1 MNFTGVLKKML
12 VENAQPVRYY
22 LNLGQDF
29 IDMNQMIGKK
39 LDFTHISNECKGCGM
54 DKPIFRMGFC
64 KNCFF
69 TVPEANPN
77 ILKPELSTAHLGV
90 EQRDLEW
97 EKKFELQPHVVY
109 LALSGGLKVGVTRKV
124 QIPTRW
130 IDQGASQTVIFAETN
145 NRYEAGQIEV
155 LLKNYMSDK
164 THWQR
169 MLKNENP
176 EIDLIAEKHRVQ
188 TYLPEDLAPFY
199 YPQDKIYEFQYPLD
213 FQLNKIKSTNFQKSP
228 EISGVLAGI
237 KGQYLIF
244 EDQQVLNIRAQEGYV
259 ISLNIQ

>member
-1 MNFTGVLKKML
+1 M
-12 VENAQPVRYY
+12 
-22 LNLGQDF
+22 
-29 IDMNQMIGKK
+29 
-39 LDFTHISNECKGCGM
+39 
-54 DKPIFRMGFC
+54 
-64 KNCFF
+64 
-69 TVPEANPN
+69 
-77 ILKPELSTAHLGV
+77 
-90 EQRDLEW
+90 
-97 EKKFELQPHVVY
+97 VY

-199 YPQDKIYEFQYPLD
+199 YPQDEIYEFQYPLD
-213 FQLNKIKSTNFQKSP
+213 FQLSKIKSTNFQKSP